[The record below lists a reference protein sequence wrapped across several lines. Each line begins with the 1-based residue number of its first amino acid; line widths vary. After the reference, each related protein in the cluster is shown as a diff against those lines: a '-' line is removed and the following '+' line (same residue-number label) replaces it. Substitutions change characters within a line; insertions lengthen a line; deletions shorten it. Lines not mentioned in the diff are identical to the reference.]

1 MSYIPQSAQI
11 GGRTF
16 RGAWK
21 PYGYDKAPP
30 TSQYA
35 KVNPLWKWGGA
46 AMGFGA
52 TIARNWQTVQ
62 PALAA
67 GANMVGTG
75 LAAMGVGGA
84 VGGAVGGMVGGPA
97 GAVAGAEMGMLV

>member
-30 TSQYA
+30 TGQYSQ
-35 KVNPLWKWGGA
+35 VNPMYQWGGA
-46 AMGFGA
+46 ALGFGA

-67 GANMVGTG
+67 WWAQG
-75 LAAMGVGGA
+75 LPQWEWEAQQEV
-84 VGGAVGGMVGGPA
+84 P
-97 GAVAGAEMGMLV
+97 